1 METVSTRLIGKYM
14 FNKAKPFLTEEWC
27 EIVLN
32 ATYIL
37 NKNYVI
43 IIRKESLIGVEIIY
57 TPTDVEIVEI

>member
-1 METVSTRLIGKYM
+1 M

-57 TPTDVEIVEI
+57 TSTDVEIVEI